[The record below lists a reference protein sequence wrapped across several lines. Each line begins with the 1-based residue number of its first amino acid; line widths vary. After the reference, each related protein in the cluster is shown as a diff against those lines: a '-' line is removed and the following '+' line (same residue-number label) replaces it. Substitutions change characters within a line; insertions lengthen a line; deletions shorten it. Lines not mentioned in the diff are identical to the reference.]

1 LIFIYVLKGLPATV
15 ISCLTIV
22 AKRMAKENVYIK
34 KLETIETLGSAT
46 CIASDKT
53 GTLTMNKMTVE
64 HLWFDQQVY
73 SLDLLKE
80 THKDIEKSRTFRIML
95 RISGLC
101 NKAFYKKDK
110 KKEEIEAPAKKEE
123 EEFKID
129 IHESERKFGYKKK
142 SSQFLFLF

>member
-1 LIFIYVLKGLPATV
+1 
-15 ISCLTIV
+15 
-22 AKRMAKENVYIK
+22 MAKENVYIK

-80 THKDIEKSRTFRIML
+80 TYKDIEKSKTFRIML
-95 RISGLC
+95 RTSGLC
-101 NKAFYKKDK
+101 NKAFYKQDNK
-110 KKEEIEAPAKKEE
+110 KVQLVAKNEEDD
-123 EEFKID
+123 FKINVHE
-129 IHESERKFGYKKK
+129 HESEKKLTAL
-142 SSQFLFLF
+142 SYIFL

>member
-1 LIFIYVLKGLPATV
+1 
-15 ISCLTIV
+15 
-22 AKRMAKENVYIK
+22 MAKENVYIK

-80 THKDIEKSRTFRIML
+80 TYKDIEKSKTFRIML
-95 RISGLC
+95 RTSGLC
-101 NKAFYKKDK
+101 NKAFYKHNNKK
-110 KKEEIEAPAKKEE
+110 GNVVVKKEEDD
-123 EEFKID
+123 FKINVVD
-129 IHESERKFGYKKK
+129 EHESERKLAYFNIFIQISNKK
-142 SSQFLFLF
+142 